1 MTMKRNIII
10 VISLFL
16 IFACNSKPPEL
27 HNEDVI
33 SDSIP
38 SEKDITVNVIDTNES
53 YFENND
59 ELFNDSTPID
69 EYYSDPLVVSYS
81 QHSDTMVINED
92 CVIFLWPDSLELVE
106 IQKKYPDGYIEILD
120 DMIYYASDAAIA
132 LDDAGIRN
140 FFCDKSVLQFKGSK
154 KDTYLKRKKVEG
166 NMIFYKTN
174 LKPEISYAIEFK
186 IADAINFFSES
197 SDSIE

>member
-16 IFACNSKPPEL
+16 IFACNSKPREL
-27 HNEDVI
+27 HNEDVF
-33 SDSIP
+33 SDTITN
-38 SEKDITVNVIDTNES
+38 EKVITVDDTNTNES
-53 YFENND
+53 YFENDD
-59 ELFNDSTPID
+59 ELFNDTTPID

-81 QHSDTMVINED
+81 QHSDTMVISED

-106 IQKKYPDGYIEILD
+106 IQKKYPDGYLEILD

-140 FFCDKSVLQFKGSK
+140 FFCDKSVLQFKGTK
-154 KDTYLKRKKVEG
+154 KDTFLKRKKVEG
-166 NMIFYKTN
+166 NMIFYKSTQ
-174 LKPEISYAIEFK
+174 KPQISYAIEFK
-186 IADAINFFSES
+186 IDEAINFFSES